1 MPDPAFFVFLVVDG
15 ALAGAIYALVALAF
29 VVVYK
34 ASRMINFAV
43 GEWTMVGARMAAAA
57 EPHARRSGSAGRS
70 SPAALAMIALALFFN
85 RVVLRPLLRR
95 SLLSLIMLTIGVG
108 IFMRG
113 AATVVFAGLPVRIA
127 SPFPLDPLVVG
138 GLPVSVDKIAAAAIA
153 AACIAA
159 LSWFFHGSRTGLA
172 LRAVASDQQVA
183 LAVGIDL
190 HRHFAITW
198 ALVGVLSVLAGTLW
212 SFASGGGF
220 GIELL
225 GFKVF
230 PIVILGGLD
239 SLPGTIIA
247 RLRRRNPGITRGGL
261 PRSARR
267 RRIQSRRV
275 LPGADR
281 DALRTAVGTLRTAGR
296 RAGLRPAARGPAPQD
311 S

>member
-1 MPDPAFFVFLVVDG
+1 MPDPGYFVFLVADG
-15 ALAGAIYALVALAF
+15 AMAGSIYALVALAF

-43 GEWTMVGARMAAAA
+43 GEWTMLGARTAAAA
-57 EPHARRSGSAGRS
+57 SAVFGLGLGGAI
-70 SPAALAMIALALFFN
+70 AAGCAGLVALALVFN
-85 RVVLRPLLRR
+85 RVVLRPLMGS
-95 SLLSLIMLTIGVG
+95 SLLSLITLTLGVG

-113 AATVVFAGLPVRIA
+113 AATLVFAGFPGRIA
-127 SPFPLDPLVVG
+127 SPFPAEPLVVG
-138 GLPVSVDKIAAAAIA
+138 GVPLSVDKIVAAAFAT
-153 AACIAA
+153 ACITA

-239 SLPGTIIA
+239 SLPGTII
-247 RLRRRNPGITRGGL
+247 
-261 PRSARR
+261 
-267 RRIQSRRV
+267 
-275 LPGADR
+275 GAF
-281 DALRTAVGTLRTAGR
+281 AVGILESLVAGYVDPIVGGGFSHVASYLVLIATLFVRPWGLFGR
-296 RAGLRPAARGPAPQD
+296 PDVERV
-311 S
+311 

>member
-1 MPDPAFFVFLVVDG
+1 MVDPGYFVFLIADG
-15 ALAGAIYALVALAF
+15 AMAGSIYALVALAF

-34 ASRMINFAV
+34 ASRIMNFAV
-43 GEWTMVGARMAAAA
+43 GEWTMLGARTAAAA
-57 EPHARRSGSAGRS
+57 SATFGLGLGGAV
-70 SPAALAMIALALFFN
+70 AAGCAGLVAVALVFN
-85 RVVLRPLLRR
+85 RVVLRPLIGS
-95 SLLSLIMLTIGVG
+95 SLLSLIMLTLGVG

-113 AATVVFAGLPVRIA
+113 AATVVFAGLPGRIA
-127 SPFPLDPLVVG
+127 SPFSAEPLVVG
-138 GLPVSVDKIAAAAIA
+138 GVPLSIDKLVAAAFATV
-153 AACIAA
+153 CIAA

-239 SLPGTIIA
+239 SLPGTII
-247 RLRRRNPGITRGGL
+247 
-261 PRSARR
+261 
-267 RRIQSRRV
+267 
-275 LPGADR
+275 GAF
-281 DALRTAVGTLRTAGR
+281 AVGILESLVAGYVDPIVGGGFSHVASYLVLIATLFVRPWGLFGR
-296 RAGLRPAARGPAPQD
+296 PDVERV
-311 S
+311 